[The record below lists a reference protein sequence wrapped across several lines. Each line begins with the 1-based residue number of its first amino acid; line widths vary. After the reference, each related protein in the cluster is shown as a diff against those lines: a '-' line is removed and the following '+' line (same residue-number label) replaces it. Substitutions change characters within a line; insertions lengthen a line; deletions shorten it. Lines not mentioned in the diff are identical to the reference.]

1 MYSNT
6 SLAPLS
12 ASFDLSIPPNS
23 FEPAP
28 LQTPSASPASPGVQV
43 AISNLIGDRISTA
56 FNLGD
61 INGSAY
67 IYSDLLNWVDMND
80 FYQFQLDSAGT
91 VNLTLKELEGNA
103 DLYLLN
109 STGTILTA
117 STQLGTT
124 NESIVR
130 ELEAG
135 TYYIQIKTTETL
147 DNIYVLGVEASG
159 TQIDPGQT
167 LATAQDLGNL
177 SYKTYNVTGSIGTTD
192 PEDYYRFELIETGNV
207 DFHFSNFSPDL
218 NLSLYNANGNLIQN
232 ANAINQQLAPGS
244 YYVRAYASAS
254 ADYNLIFSSGTEAY
268 TGTRTLTGSFGADNF
283 DLTGTYRRTVISG
296 NGNID
301 FGTGAR
307 DRLDLSNLT
316 SNNVTIN
323 FANTQG
329 GGSFYNPGNGTRL
342 FDSIQLNDG
351 RYILFE
357 GIDEVRFS
365 DRTINLA
372 ITPNDPLFNEQWNLG
387 MMGVQNAWRFT
398 TGSNNVLI
406 GVQDTGVALTAEG
419 LVPYDLRT
427 TTYDT
432 DNNFADDFRD
442 RSGPDYTSHGTAV
455 QSIIAANTNNGYGM
469 SGINWGSDVYAAD
482 VLGGNLGDFSLARA
496 TREMA
501 EYAASR
507 GNRLVIN
514 MSLGYDGFNEDGLNP
529 EFEAAVRANPNVL
542 FVISSGNDGN
552 ENQVGL
558 SYPSSLVQ
566 RFNNVMAV
574 GASWGNQ
581 DRYGFSTTPGTRI
594 EYPFSWGSQYGPG
607 LTLMGPSEVIA
618 REATRYTTTTY
629 GYMDDF
635 NGTSAAAPN
644 ITGVASLVW
653 SANPNLSATQ
663 VKQILSQTAT
673 DLGRPGYDI
682 YYGNGFVNADA
693 AVRRA
698 IAIGSGYA

>member
-6 SLAPLS
+6 SPAPLS
-12 ASFDLSIPPNS
+12 GSFDLSIRPNS
-23 FEPAP
+23 FEPSP
-28 LQTPSASPASPGVQV
+28 LQTPSASSASPGVQV

-91 VNLTLKELEGNA
+91 VNLSLKELEGNA

-117 STQLGTT
+117 STQLGTS
-124 NESIVR
+124 NESIIR

-159 TQIDPGQT
+159 TQRDPGQT
-167 LATAQDLGNL
+167 LATAQDLGNI
-177 SYKTYNVTGSIGTTD
+177 SYKTYNVTGSIAQSD

-218 NLSLYNANGNLIQN
+218 NLSLYSANGNLIAN
-232 ANAINQQLAPGS
+232 ANTINQQLAPGS
-244 YYVRAYASAS
+244 YYVRAYSEAS
-254 ADYNLIFSSGTEAY
+254 ADYNLIFSSGTLAY
-268 TGTRTLTGSFGADNF
+268 TGTRTLTGTFGADNF
-283 DLTGTYRRTVISG
+283 DLIGTYRRTVISG

-301 FGTGAR
+301 FGDGSR
-307 DRLDLSNLT
+307 DRLDLSNLAST
-316 SNNVTIN
+316 NVTIN

-329 GGSFYNPGNGTRL
+329 GGSFYNPGNGMRL

-365 DRTINLA
+365 DRTINLS
-372 ITPNDPLFNEQWNLG
+372 ITPNDPQFNQQWNLG

-398 TGSNNVLI
+398 TGSEDVLI
-406 GVQDTGVALTAEG
+406 GVQDTGLGLTPEG
-419 LVPYDLRT
+419 FVPPDLRT
-427 TTYDT
+427 TSYDPA
-432 DNNFADDFRD
+432 NNFADDFRD
-442 RSGPDYTSHGTAV
+442 QMGPNYTSHGTAV
-455 QSIIAANTNNGYGM
+455 QSIIAAATNNGYGM

-482 VLGGNLGDFSLARA
+482 VLGGNPGDFSWTQA
-496 TREMA
+496 TNAMLEQA
-501 EYAASR
+501 TNR
-507 GNRLVIN
+507 GQRLVIN
-514 MSLGYDGFNEDGLNP
+514 MSLSIAGFNETGFRLD
-529 EFEAAVRANPNVL
+529 FEAAVAANPNVL
-542 FVISSGNDGN
+542 FVMSAGNRGHLG
-552 ENQVGL
+552 QVGL
-558 SYPSSLVQ
+558 AYPADLAQ
-566 RFNNVMAV
+566 RFGNVIAV
-574 GASWGNQ
+574 GAVWGEQDHYNQ
-581 DRYGFSTTPGTRI
+581 TTTPGTRI
-594 EYPFSWGSQYGPG
+594 EYPGWWGSQYGPG
-607 LTLMGPSEVIA
+607 LTIMAPSEVVA
-618 REATRYTTTTY
+618 REATRYNTY
-629 GYMDDF
+629 GYMDEF

-644 ITGVASLVW
+644 LTGVASLLW

-673 DLGRPGYDI
+673 DLGRPGYDL

>member
-6 SLAPLS
+6 APAPLS
-12 ASFDLSIPPNS
+12 GSFDLSILPNS
-23 FEPAP
+23 FEPSP
-28 LQTPSASPASPGVQV
+28 LQTPSASSASPGVQV

-117 STQLGTT
+117 STQLGTN

-135 TYYIQIKTTETL
+135 TYYIQIKTAEYI

-159 TQIDPGQT
+159 TQRDPGQS
-167 LATAQDLGNL
+167 LATAQDLGNI
-177 SYKTYNVTGSIGTTD
+177 SYKTYNVTGSIAPTD

-207 DFHFSNFSPDL
+207 DFHFSNARPDL
-218 NLSLYNANGNLIQN
+218 NLSLYSANGTLIQD

-244 YYVRAYASAS
+244 YYVRTYGAAS
-254 ADYNLIFSSGTEAY
+254 ADYNLIFSSGTLAY
-268 TGTRTLTGSFGADNF
+268 TGTRTLTGTFGADNF
-283 DLTGTYRRTVISG
+283 DLIGTYRRTVISG

-301 FGTGAR
+301 FGDGLR
-307 DRLDLSNLT
+307 DRLDLSNLA

-329 GGSFYNPGNGTRL
+329 GGSFYNPGNGMRL

-365 DRTINLA
+365 DRTINLS

-398 TGSNNVLI
+398 TGSNQVMI
-406 GVQDTGVALTAEG
+406 GIEDTGLAVNGSG
-419 LVPYDLRT
+419 LLPQDLRT
-427 TTYDT
+427 ILYNPSNDYV
-432 DNNFADDFRD
+432 DDFSD
-442 RSGPDYTSHGTAV
+442 EDPSHGTSV
-455 QSIIAANTNNGYGM
+455 QSIIAANTNNGSGM
-469 SGINWGSDVYAAD
+469 SGINWGSDVYVTD
-482 VLGGNLGDFSLARA
+482 VLGSDLGDLSLAQA
-496 TREMA
+496 TTTMA
-501 EYAASR
+501 AAAERR
-507 GNRLVIN
+507 GQRLVIN
-514 MSLGYDGFNEDGLNP
+514 MSLGYRGFNQDGLNP
-529 EFEAAVRANPNVL
+529 AFEAAVQANPNVL
-542 FVISSGNDGN
+542 FVISSGNAGHQDR
-552 ENQVGL
+552 VGL
-558 SYPSSLVQ
+558 DYPSSLVQ

-581 DRYGFSTTPGTRI
+581 DYYGTPTIPGTRI
-594 EYPFSWGSQYGPG
+594 EYYSWGSQYGPG
-607 LTLMGPSEVIA
+607 LTIMGPSEVIA
-618 REATRYTTTTY
+618 LEATRNGSTTY
-629 GYMDDF
+629 RYADDF

-673 DLGRPGYDI
+673 DLGTPGYDI

>member
-6 SLAPLS
+6 FPVASAQPLS
-12 ASFDLSIPPNS
+12 
-23 FEPAP
+23 
-28 LQTPSASPASPGVQV
+28 TGVQV
-43 AISNLIGDRISTA
+43 NISNLIGDRISTA

-61 INGSAY
+61 INSSSY
-67 IYSDLLNWVDMND
+67 SYSDLLSGVDTND
-80 FYQFQLDSAGT
+80 FYQFHLDNPGT
-91 VNLTLKELEGNA
+91 VNLTLKELEADA
-103 DLYLLN
+103 DLFLLN

-117 STQLGTT
+117 STQLGTS
-124 NESIVR
+124 NESIAR

-135 TYYIQIKTTETL
+135 TYYIQITTTEYI
-147 DNIYVLGVEASG
+147 DNIYVLGIEAG
-159 TQIDPGQT
+159 GERNDPGQT
-167 LATAQDLGNL
+167 LATAQDLGNI
-177 SYKTYNVTGSIGTTD
+177 SYKTYNVTGSIAQSD

-218 NLSLYNANGNLIQN
+218 NLSLYSANGNLIQN
-232 ANAINQQLAPGS
+232 ANAISQQLAPGS
-244 YYVRAYASAS
+244 YYVRAYAEAS
-254 ADYNLIFSSGTEAY
+254 ADYNLIFSSTTLAY
-268 TGTRTLTGSFGADNF
+268 TGTRTLTGTFGADNF
-283 DLTGTYRRTVISG
+283 DLIGTYRRTVISG

-301 FGTGAR
+301 FGTGSR

-316 SNNVTIN
+316 STNVTIN

-329 GGSFYNPGNGTRL
+329 GGSFYNPGNGMRL

-357 GIDEVRFS
+357 GIDEVKFS

-372 ITPNDPLFNEQWNLG
+372 ITPNDPLFSQQWNLG

-398 TGSNNVLI
+398 TGSSNILI
-406 GVQDTGVALTAEG
+406 GVQDTGVALTANG
-419 LVPYDLRT
+419 LVPFDLRRT
-427 TTYDT
+427 THNTENDW
-432 DNNFADDFRD
+432 ADDFRD

-469 SGINWGSDVYAAD
+469 SGINWGSDVYAVD
-482 VLGGNLGDFSLARA
+482 VIGENMGDFSLERA
-496 TREMA
+496 TTTMA
-501 EYAASR
+501 EFAAR
-507 GNRLVIN
+507 EGKRLVIN
-514 MSLGYDGFNEDGLNP
+514 MSLAYPGFNQDGINL
-529 EFEAAVRANPNVL
+529 EFEAAVIANPNVL
-542 FVISSGNDGN
+542 FVIAAGN
-552 ENQVGL
+552 EGDEGRVGL
-558 SYPSSLVQ
+558 AYPANLAQ
-566 RFNNVMAV
+566 RFNNIMAV
-574 GASWGNQ
+574 GASWGEQ
-581 DRYGFSTTPGTRI
+581 DYYGRTKTPGTRI
-594 EYPFSWGSQYGPG
+594 DYAGWWGSQYGEG
-607 LTLMGPSEVIA
+607 LTIMGPSEVIA
-618 REATRYTTTTY
+618 REATRYTSTTY
-629 GYMDDF
+629 YDYSDDF

-673 DLGRPGYDI
+673 DLGRPGYDL